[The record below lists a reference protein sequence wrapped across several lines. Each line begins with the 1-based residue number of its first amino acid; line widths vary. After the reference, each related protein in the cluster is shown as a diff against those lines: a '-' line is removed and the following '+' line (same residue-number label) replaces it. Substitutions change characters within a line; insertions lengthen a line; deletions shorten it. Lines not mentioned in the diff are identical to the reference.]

1 VKTSLRPT
9 AWLDVVKVVP
19 RLFVTS
25 SDQAFW
31 DRFGPHF
38 GRLLRHKR
46 HRGMKSV
53 SDVLLGPKFN
63 ELLIDFGTKFEPSED
78 AT

>member
-1 VKTSLRPT
+1 MKASLRPT
-9 AWLDVVKVVP
+9 ARLDVVKVVP
-19 RLFVTS
+19 RPFVIS

-31 DRFGPHF
+31 ERFGPHF

-46 HRGMKSV
+46 HRWMKSV
-53 SDVLLGPKFN
+53 SDVFLGPKFN
-63 ELLIDFGTKFEPSED
+63 DLLIDFGTKFEPSED